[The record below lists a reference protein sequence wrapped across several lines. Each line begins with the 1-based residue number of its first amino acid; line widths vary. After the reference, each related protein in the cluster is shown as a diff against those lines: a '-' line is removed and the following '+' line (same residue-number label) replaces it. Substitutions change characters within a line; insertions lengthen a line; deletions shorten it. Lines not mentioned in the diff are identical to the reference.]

1 MSGASKSAPTR
12 WRVSDLVLDTRRQRV
27 WRASQEIPL
36 SKLTY
41 DLFAALIRRRSEV
54 ASDEQLMEDVWPGL
68 VVGPETVSQRVKLL
82 RDALGDDSRMP
93 RYIGRLRGRGYFLVP
108 TAEALD
114 DEVAG
119 ASPPVPAVVPIA
131 RKPEP
136 SPGEVAE
143 HPHGELTLVDPASE
157 LPSIAKPD
165 WASTHVIPSQLFAN
179 LLEAAAAEGRGNLD
193 QAKSTNSG
201 SVSPNSATREN
212 DDDQRHVARSVKPT
226 PKA

>member
-1 MSGASKSAPTR
+1 MSGTSKSVPTR

-41 DLFAALIRRRSEV
+41 DMFAALIRRCAEV
-54 ASDEQLMEDVWPGL
+54 TSDEQLMEDVWPGL

-93 RYIGRLRGRGYFLVP
+93 RYIGRLRGRGYYLVP
-108 TAEALD
+108 TPEALG
-114 DEVAG
+114 DEAAG
-119 ASPPVPAVVPIA
+119 ASP
-131 RKPEP
+131 
-136 SPGEVAE
+136 GDVAE
-143 HPHGELTLVDPASE
+143 HPHVELTLVEPASE

-165 WASTHVIPSQLFAN
+165 WASTHVMPTQLFAS
-179 LLEAAAAEGRGNLD
+179 LLEATAAEARGNL
-193 QAKSTNSG
+193 G

-212 DDDQRHVARSVKPT
+212 DDDHRHVKSHLRPR
-226 PKA
+226 